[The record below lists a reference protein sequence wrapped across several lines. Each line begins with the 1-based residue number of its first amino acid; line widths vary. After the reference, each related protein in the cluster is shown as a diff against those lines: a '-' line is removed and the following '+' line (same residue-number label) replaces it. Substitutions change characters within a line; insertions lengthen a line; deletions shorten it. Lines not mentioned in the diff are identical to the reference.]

1 MSIQKLLF
9 PGSFIHM
16 LIVKRFLSL
25 VTICTIFVIWVYI
38 PICVLSVPSSSTP
51 SSLNTAA
58 SPAEGTTTT
67 NTEVSALG
75 NSENDDNAMNQVSTV
90 KNIVHLADL
99 TSQYYDVKIHE
110 TFEKM
115 EVLSKNGLSIRID
128 LSFRYNPVEEQ
139 IGYLH
144 DEIGRDYVERIIKPE
159 IRSVTREVIG
169 NYLPEELYSTKREA
183 IEDEIESLTRGKV
196 EGKYIALD
204 AILIRDV
211 TLPQTLR
218 AGIEKKLVQEQ
229 EALEYEFKIAKAKK
243 EAERKEIEAEGIAKF
258 QKIVNQTI
266 TPQLLKWK
274 GVEATQEISKS
285 PNSKVIVIGNGDGDL
300 PIILG
305 GQ

>member
-1 MSIQKLLF
+1 MENQGLPRTMVIVIVSLIFLVLFGSSIF
-9 PGSFIHM
+9 YTIEPGEKG
-16 LIVKRFLSL
+16 V
-25 VTICTIFVIWVYI
+25 IFRKFSGGLDKEKIYEQGFHVIAPW
-38 PICVLSVPSSSTP
+38 
-51 SSLNTAA
+51 NT
-58 SPAEGTTTT
+58 
-67 NTEVSALG
+67 LH
-75 NSENDDNAMNQVSTV
+75 
-90 KNIVHLADL
+90 I
-99 TSQYYDVKIHE
+99 YDVKINE

-115 EVLSKNGLSIRID
+115 EVLSQNGLSIKID
-128 LSFRYNPVEEQ
+128 LSFRYNPIHNK

-144 DEIGRDYVERIIKPE
+144 DEIGRNYVERIVKPE

-183 IEDEIESLTRGKV
+183 IEDEIESLTRAKV
-196 EGKYIALD
+196 EPKYITLD

-218 AGIEKKLVQEQ
+218 TAIEQKLKQEQ
-229 EALEYEFKIAKAKK
+229 EALEYDFKIQKARK
-243 EAERKEIEAEGIAKF
+243 EAERKKIEANGISEF
-258 QKIVNQTI
+258 QKIVNRTI

-305 GQ
+305 GDGGQ

>member
-1 MSIQKLLF
+1 MENQGLPRPLIMGVLGLIFIVMFGSSMFHTIEPGEKGVLF
-9 PGSFIHM
+9 EKFGGGLDKEKIYGQGFHIIAP
-16 LIVKRFLSL
+16 
-25 VTICTIFVIWVYI
+25 W
-38 PICVLSVPSSSTP
+38 
-51 SSLNTAA
+51 NT
-58 SPAEGTTTT
+58 
-67 NTEVSALG
+67 LH
-75 NSENDDNAMNQVSTV
+75 
-90 KNIVHLADL
+90 I
-99 TSQYYDVKIHE
+99 YDVKINE

-128 LSFRYNPVEEQ
+128 LSFRYNPFQ
-139 IGYLH
+139 DKIGYLH
-144 DEIGRDYVERIIKPE
+144 DEIGRDYLERIIKPE

-183 IEDEIESLTRGKV
+183 IEDEIESLTRVKV
-196 EGKYIALD
+196 ESKYLSLD

-218 AGIEKKLVQEQ
+218 EAIEQKLKQEQ
-229 EALEYEFKIAKAKK
+229 ESLEYEFKIDKAKK
-243 EAERKEIEAEGIAKF
+243 EAERKEIEAKGIAKF
-258 QKIVNQTI
+258 QRIVNQTI

-285 PNSKVIVIGNGDGDL
+285 QNSKVIVIGNGDGDL

>member
-1 MSIQKLLF
+1 MENQGLPKAMIM
-9 PGSFIHM
+9 G
-16 LIVKRFLSL
+16 IVGL
-25 VTICTIFVIWVYI
+25 IFVVMFG
-38 PICVLSVPSSSTP
+38 SSMFKTIDP
-51 SSLNTAA
+51 GEKGIIFRKFGGGLDKETIYGQGFHIIAPWNT
-58 SPAEGTTTT
+58 
-67 NTEVSALG
+67 
-75 NSENDDNAMNQVSTV
+75 MH
-90 KNIVHLADL
+90 I
-99 TSQYYDVKIHE
+99 YDVKIHE

-115 EVLSKNGLSIRID
+115 EVLSKNGLSIKID
-128 LSFRYNPVEEQ
+128 LSFRYMPVHEK

-144 DEIGRDYVERIIKPE
+144 DEIGRNYLERIIKPE

-183 IEDEIESLTRGKV
+183 IEDEIEDLTRVKV
-196 EGKYIALD
+196 ADKFLSLD

-243 EAERKEIEAEGIAKF
+243 EAERKEIEANGIAKF
-258 QKIVNQTI
+258 QQIVNRTI

-274 GVEATQEISKS
+274 GVEATQEIAKA

>member
-1 MSIQKLLF
+1 MENQGLPKGIILGFVGLIF
-9 PGSFIHM
+9 LIMFGSSMF
-16 LIVKRFLSL
+16 
-25 VTICTIFVIWVYI
+25 VTIEPGEKGVPFKKFSGGLDKDEVYPQGFHI
-38 PICVLSVPSSSTP
+38 IAPW
-51 SSLNTAA
+51 NTMH
-58 SPAEGTTTT
+58 
-67 NTEVSALG
+67 V
-75 NSENDDNAMNQVSTV
+75 
-90 KNIVHLADL
+90 
-99 TSQYYDVKIHE
+99 YDVKLKD

-115 EVLSKNGLSIRID
+115 EVLSKNGLSIKID
-128 LSFRYNPVEEQ
+128 LSFRYQPVSDS

-144 DEIGRDYVERIIKPE
+144 DGIGKNFLESIIKPE

-183 IEDEIESLTRGKV
+183 IEDEIYALTRV
-196 EGKYIALD
+196 NIESKYLRLD

-211 TLPQTLR
+211 TLPLTLR
-218 AGIEKKLVQEQ
+218 TAIEQKLKQEQ
-229 EALEYEFKIAKAKK
+229 ESLEYEFKIDKAQK
-243 EAERKEIEAEGIAKF
+243 EAERKEIEANGIARF

-285 PNSKVIVIGNGDGDL
+285 PNAKVIVIGNGDGDL

>member
-1 MSIQKLLF
+1 MENQGLPKAMVMGVVGLIF
-9 PGSFIHM
+9 VVVFGSSMF
-16 LIVKRFLSL
+16 
-25 VTICTIFVIWVYI
+25 VTIDSGEKGILFKKFGGGLEKDVVYGQGFHVIAPWNDMFV
-38 PICVLSVPSSSTP
+38 
-51 SSLNTAA
+51 
-58 SPAEGTTTT
+58 
-67 NTEVSALG
+67 
-75 NSENDDNAMNQVSTV
+75 
-90 KNIVHLADL
+90 
-99 TSQYYDVKIHE
+99 YDVKIHE

-115 EVLSKNGLSIRID
+115 EVLSKNGLSIKID
-128 LSFRYNPVEEQ
+128 LSFRYNPVEEK

-144 DEIGRDYVERIIKPE
+144 DQIGRDYLERIIKPE

-183 IEDEIESLTRGKV
+183 IEDEIEALTRAKV
-196 EGKYIALD
+196 EVKYLTLD

-218 AGIEKKLVQEQ
+218 NGIEKKLVQEQ
-229 EALEYEFKIAKAKK
+229 ESLEYEFKIDKARK
-243 EAERKEIEAEGIAKF
+243 EAERKEIEANGIAKF
-258 QKIVNQTI
+258 QQIVNRTI

>member
-1 MSIQKLLF
+1 MENQGLPKAMVMGAAGLIFLVLF
-9 PGSFIHM
+9 GSSMF
-16 LIVKRFLSL
+16 
-25 VTICTIFVIWVYI
+25 VTIDSGEKGVLFKKFGGGLEKDVIYGQGFHVIAPWNDMFV
-38 PICVLSVPSSSTP
+38 
-51 SSLNTAA
+51 
-58 SPAEGTTTT
+58 
-67 NTEVSALG
+67 
-75 NSENDDNAMNQVSTV
+75 
-90 KNIVHLADL
+90 
-99 TSQYYDVKIHE
+99 YDVKIHE

-115 EVLSKNGLSIRID
+115 EVLSKNGLSIKID
-128 LSFRYNPVEEQ
+128 LSFRYNPVEEK

-144 DEIGRDYVERIIKPE
+144 DQIGRDYVERIIKPE

-183 IEDEIESLTRGKV
+183 IEDEIEDLTRAKV
-196 EGKYIALD
+196 EAKYLTLD

-218 AGIEKKLVQEQ
+218 NGIEKKLVQEQ
-229 EALEYEFKIAKAKK
+229 ESLEYEFKIDKARK
-243 EAERKEIEAEGIAKF
+243 EAERKEIEANGIAKF

-274 GVEATQEISKS
+274 GVEATQEIAKS

>member
-1 MSIQKLLF
+1 MENQGLPKPLIIGVVALIF
-9 PGSFIHM
+9 IVMFGSSMF
-16 LIVKRFLSL
+16 
-25 VTICTIFVIWVYI
+25 VTIDSGEKGVLFKKFGGGLEKDIVYGQGFHIIAPWNEMFV
-38 PICVLSVPSSSTP
+38 
-51 SSLNTAA
+51 
-58 SPAEGTTTT
+58 
-67 NTEVSALG
+67 
-75 NSENDDNAMNQVSTV
+75 
-90 KNIVHLADL
+90 
-99 TSQYYDVKIHE
+99 YDVKIQE

-128 LSFRYNPVEEQ
+128 LSFRYFPIENE

-144 DEIGRDYVERIIKPE
+144 DQIGRDYLERIIKPE

-183 IEDEIESLTRGKV
+183 IEDEIESLTRAKV
-196 EGKYIALD
+196 ETKYLSLD

-218 AGIEKKLVQEQ
+218 NGIEKKLVQEQ
-229 EALEYEFKIAKAKK
+229 ESLEYEFKIDKARK
-243 EAERKEIEAEGIAKF
+243 EAERKEIEANGIAKF
-258 QKIVNQTI
+258 QKIVNRTI

-274 GVEATQEISKS
+274 GVEATQEIAKS
-285 PNSKVIVIGNGDGDL
+285 PNAKVIVIGNGDGDL